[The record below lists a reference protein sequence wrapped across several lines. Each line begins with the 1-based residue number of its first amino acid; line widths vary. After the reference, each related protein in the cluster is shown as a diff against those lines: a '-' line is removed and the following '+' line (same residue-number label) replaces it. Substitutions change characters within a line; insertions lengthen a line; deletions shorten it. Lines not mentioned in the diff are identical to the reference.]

1 MTYQELRQKYPKFI
15 FKSFSKE
22 IIDGKLV
29 LKFEYQTPPD
39 LAFTHTLEISNL
51 ENFGCDDVLIFNIG
65 LSEMFS
71 YWKATCSPIVE
82 IQAGS
87 LTSDQTAF
95 WHKLFI
101 RGMGEYYYK
110 NQIDF
115 TPDDFIVI
123 KTTYTSPPTPSPKL
137 GEGKSRGEVL
147 VPVGGGKDSIVTLE
161 LLKKHFKII
170 PMMIN
175 PVPAMID
182 VCNVASVEK
191 PINIARQ
198 LDPRLLE
205 LKYLNGHVPL
215 SASIAFISI
224 LLGFKHVAL
233 SNERSSDEGNT
244 TYLGHN
250 INHQYSKSLEFE
262 TDLNKY
268 LENIT
273 HVKYFSFLRPLYEL
287 QITKLFIKYPQYF
300 KVFTSCN
307 KNFKIDP
314 STHPV
319 GSLWCKTCPKCVSVA
334 LLLGSEIVTKIMGCY
349 PPEMPENKAIMD
361 GLLGLTPVKPFEC
374 VLTRDEALGNI
385 DMNSYMENPNMPKE
399 FEKILKSEYDH

>member
-1 MTYQELRQKYPKFI
+1 MTYQELRQKYPKFVY
-15 FKSFSKE
+15 KSFSKE

-39 LAFTHTLEISNL
+39 LAFTHTLEFSNL
-51 ENFGCDDVLIFNIG
+51 ENFECDDVLIFNIG

-82 IQAGS
+82 IQAGF
-87 LTSDQTAF
+87 LTSDQIAF
-95 WHKLFI
+95 WHKLII

-115 TPDDFIVI
+115 TGRDFIKI
-123 KTTYTSPPTPSPKL
+123 TTSSITPFNPPL
-137 GEGKSRGEVL
+137 NLRGGNSVL

-161 LLKKHFKII
+161 ILKKYFKII

-182 VCNVASVEK
+182 VCNVANVEK
-191 PINIARQ
+191 PININRII
-198 LDPRLLE
+198 DPRLLE

-215 SASIAFISI
+215 SASIAFISTI
-224 LLGFKHVAL
+224 FGHKFVAL

-244 TYLGHN
+244 TYLGYD

-262 TDLNKY
+262 TDLNRY
-268 LENIT
+268 LTDIT
-273 HVKYFSFLRPLYEL
+273 DIKYFSFLRPLYEL
-287 QITKLFIKYPQYF
+287 QITKLFTRYPQYF
-300 KVFTSCN
+300 NVFTSCN

-314 STHPV
+314 KEHPV
-319 GSLWCKTCPKCVSVA
+319 GSLWCKICPKCVSVA
-334 LLLGSEIVTKIMGCY
+334 LLLGKEIATKIMGEY
-349 PPEMPENKAIMD
+349 PPEMPENKNIMD
-361 GLLGLTPVKPFEC
+361 GLLGITPVKPFEC

-385 DMNSYMENPNMPKE
+385 DMNSYMNNPNMPKE
-399 FEKILKSEYDH
+399 FNRILKDEF